1 MTVLATSSLRYI
13 QIHLMLL
20 FICQEKKH
28 PARESAFKYISCY
41 CLSLSPCNLGVIHSY
56 SNTSHVIVYR
66 LRPSLTFQEI
76 YIQIH
81 LMLLFIVLHPISF
94 CRYLDSNTSHVIV
107 YLAADRSPVFV
118 AAFKYISCYCLSW
131 ESWQKESGLLIQIH
145 LMLLFIVFAMIP
157 FPDTVKFKYISC
169 YCLSVYHCPFRFSHH
184 DSNTSHVIVY
194 PLLAVGKEG
203 RTLHSNTSHV
213 IVYHAL

>member
-107 YLAADRSPVFV
+107 YPIRIGVLWFWMP
-118 AAFKYISCYCLSW
+118 Y
-131 ESWQKESGLLIQIH
+131 
-145 LMLLFIVFAMIP
+145 
-157 FPDTVKFKYISC
+157 
-169 YCLSVYHCPFRFSHH
+169 
-184 DSNTSHVIVY
+184 SNTSHVIVY
-194 PLLAVGKEG
+194 QYWRFWKVF
-203 RTLHSNTSHV
+203 
-213 IVYHAL
+213 